1 MKKSQWYKGD
11 TLYQILLVE
20 PVNNTGDGEDIKNPR
35 QVLKQTLIT
44 KTREEFEKD
53 LLDDETVDKL
63 KNYPKAPPTKKDR
76 TPEPNI
82 SSYLP
87 SPGVVLLQEL
97 RKKLFSLSSDS
108 DNSENLQLP
117 DEDIIN
123 INNFYDSLRTLL
135 HCRKTSQLI
144 AKTWYAQNQATTN
157 DVGSTKCWDLFLKG
171 NWKAISKWDDLQEG
185 ILDSLIVREIFLST
199 NKSEPDE
206 LKFSEDIKIEEFFSP
221 MVDTQER
228 AKFIILPNSIGW
240 QGITL
245 SLLLAGQ
252 AYRKVRENGID
263 KYHQITQPIL
273 STGEIVGKYNLDVS
287 FDKSHGEIRELALDY
302 NSPCSTFQVT
312 LPYPPIP
319 NSTNV
324 RMKDIKQWAYASE
337 EDGDLP
343 FYIKENS
350 EFLIGTA
357 FVSPPYPYI
366 PVSTTS

>member
-20 PVNNTGDGEDIKNPR
+20 PANNTGDGEDIKNPR
-35 QVLKQTLIT
+35 QILKQTLIT
-44 KTREEFEKD
+44 RTRKEFEED
-53 LLDDETVDKL
+53 LLDEETVEKL
-63 KNYPKAPPTKKDR
+63 SNYPKAPPTTKDPI
-76 TPEPNI
+76 PEPNI

-97 RKKLFSLSSDS
+97 RKKLFNLSSDS
-108 DNSENLQLP
+108 GNSENPQLP

-144 AKTWYAQNQATTN
+144 AKTWYAQNKATKN
-157 DVGSTKCWDLFLKG
+157 DVGSTKYWDLFLQG
-171 NWKAISKWDDLQEG
+171 NWKEISKWDSLQEG

-206 LKFSEDIKIEEFFSP
+206 LQFSKDIKIEEFFSP
-221 MVDTQER
+221 IVETQER
-228 AKFIILPNSIGW
+228 AKFIILPNSTGW

-263 KYHQITQPIL
+263 KYHQIVQPIL
-273 STGEIVGKYNLDVS
+273 STGEIVGKYNVRVS
-287 FDKSHGEIRELALDY
+287 VEKYHGEIREVPLDY
-302 NSPCSTFQVT
+302 NSPCTTFQVT

-337 EDGDLP
+337 EDRDLP
-343 FYIKENS
+343 FYIKEGN
-350 EFLIGTA
+350 EFVIGTG
-357 FVSPPYPYI
+357 FVAPPYPYI
-366 PVSTTS
+366 PVSTTC